1 MGDHDMPFR
10 ARITASVASATAGSR
25 SGPDHPASA
34 SLALTLA
41 NPVKKLR

>member
-10 ARITASVASATAGSR
+10 ARIMASVASATAGVR

-34 SLALTLA
+34 SLALV
-41 NPVKKLR
+41 NRVEKLR